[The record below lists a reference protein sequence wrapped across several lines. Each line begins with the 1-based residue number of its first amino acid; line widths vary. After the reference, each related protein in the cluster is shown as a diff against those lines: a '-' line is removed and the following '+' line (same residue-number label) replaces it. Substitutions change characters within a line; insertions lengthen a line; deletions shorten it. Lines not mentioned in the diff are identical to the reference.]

1 MTMIHNQSSCA
12 GLSIPGETR
21 LALGVSEA
29 NRLHK
34 YATAQAEMAA
44 LAGKNAVLAVL
55 RLGKL
60 LQDLKAATAHGEWG
74 ELFKKESN
82 INLSTCAQ
90 FETQANVAHELHLN
104 FNRQT
109 ANRYMRCYQEAMMR
123 LDATDRAV
131 LYMGLSGEDVA
142 ELPALVEKAT
152 GNAVTPRQMMLNLQV
167 VKDGSKSAAQAARL
181 AQHETILKNRG
192 AGRAAAPVSPE
203 QAMMAAVADVLP
215 EEELK
220 EQKKQVAVKD
230 AHHIATLMAEYL
242 EADLHKYLPG
252 NDREAFCLLL
262 SNFQKVIKE
271 GK

>member
-1 MTMIHNQSSCA
+1 MKKCE
-12 GLSIPGETR
+12 LSIPGETR
-21 LALGVSEA
+21 IALGIGEA

-34 YATAQAEMAA
+34 YATTQAEMAA

-60 LQDLKAATAHGEWG
+60 LQDLKAATVHGEWG
-74 ELFKKESN
+74 QLFKKGTVGKLN
-82 INLSTCAQ
+82 TCVQ
-90 FETQANVAHELHLN
+90 FDEFQPRLEFDFTQEIA
-104 FNRQT
+104 R
-109 ANRYMRCYQEAMMR
+109 RYMRCYQEAMMR
-123 LDATDRAV
+123 LDATERAV
-131 LYMGLSGEDVA
+131 LYMGLDGEAVEA
-142 ELPALVEKAT
+142 LPQLVEKAT

>member
-12 GLSIPGETR
+12 SLSIPGETR

-60 LQDLKAATAHGEWG
+60 LQDLKAATVHGEWG
-74 ELFKKESN
+74 QLFKKGTVGKLN
-82 INLSTCAQ
+82 TCVQ
-90 FETQANVAHELHLN
+90 FDEFQPRLEFDFTQEIA
-104 FNRQT
+104 R
-109 ANRYMRCYQEAMMR
+109 RYMRCYQEAMAR
-123 LDATDRAV
+123 LDSTERAA
-131 LYMGLSGEDVA
+131 LYMGLNGEDVA
-142 ELPALVEKAT
+142 DLLKLVEKAT
-152 GNAVTPRQMMLNLQV
+152 GNAVTPRQMMLHLQV

>member
-1 MTMIHNQSSCA
+1 MKKCE
-12 GLSIPGETR
+12 LSIPGDTR
-21 LALGVSEA
+21 IALGVGEA

-74 ELFKKESN
+74 QLFKKENNTKSD
-82 INLSTCAQ
+82 TCVR
-90 FETQANVAHELHLN
+90 FGEQAHLD
-104 FNRQT
+104 FTERT
-109 ANRYMRCYQEAMMR
+109 ARRYMRCYQEAMMR
-123 LDATDRAV
+123 LDATERAV
-131 LYMGLSGEDVA
+131 LYMGLDGEAVEA
-142 ELPALVEKAT
+142 LPQLVEKAT

-203 QAMMAAVADVLP
+203 QAMMAAVAAVQP

-220 EQKKQVAVKD
+220 EQKKQVAIKD
-230 AHHIATLMAEYL
+230 AYHLEKLMGAYL
-242 EADLHKYLPG
+242 EEDLHKYLPG
-252 NDREAFCLLL
+252 LDREAFLTFLK
-262 SNFQKVIKE
+262 NFEKSIKE

>member
-1 MTMIHNQSSCA
+1 MKKCE
-12 GLSIPGETR
+12 LSIPGETR

-74 ELFKKESN
+74 QLFKKENNTKSD
-82 INLSTCAQ
+82 TCVR
-90 FETQANVAHELHLN
+90 FGEQAHLD
-104 FNRQT
+104 FTERT
-109 ANRYMRCYQEAMMR
+109 ARRYMRCYQEAMMR
-123 LDATDRAV
+123 LDATERAV
-131 LYMGLSGEDVA
+131 LYMGLDGEAVEA
-142 ELPALVEKAT
+142 LPQLVEKAT

-181 AQHETILKNRG
+181 AQHETILANRG
-192 AGRAAAPVSPE
+192 KGRAASPVSPE
-203 QAMMAAVADVLP
+203 QAMMAAVAGVVP
-215 EEELK
+215 EETLK

-230 AHHIATLMAEYL
+230 AHHIATLMAEFL

-262 SNFQKVIKE
+262 NDFQKVIKE

>member
-1 MTMIHNQSSCA
+1 MKKCE
-12 GLSIPGETR
+12 LSIPGETR

-74 ELFKKESN
+74 ELFKGESVDK
-82 INLSTCAQ
+82 SEPRFRFTPRM
-90 FETQANVAHELHLN
+90 ANK
-104 FNRQT
+104 
-109 ANRYMRCYQEAMMR
+109 YMRCYQEAMMR
-123 LDATDRAV
+123 LDATERAA

-203 QAMMAAVADVLP
+203 QAMMAAVAAVQP

-220 EQKKQVAVKD
+220 EQKKQVAIKD
-230 AHHIATLMAEYL
+230 AYHLEKLMGAYL
-242 EADLHKYLPG
+242 EEDLHKYLPG
-252 NDREAFCLLL
+252 LDREAFLTFLK
-262 SNFQKVIKE
+262 NFEKSIKE

>member
-1 MTMIHNQSSCA
+1 MKKCE
-12 GLSIPGETR
+12 LSIPGETR
-21 LALGVSEA
+21 IALGVNEA

-44 LAGKNAVLAVL
+44 LAGKHAVLAVL

-60 LQDLKAATAHGEWG
+60 LKDLKDATAHGEWG
-74 ELFKKESN
+74 QLFKGESGDK
-82 INLSTCAQ
+82 SEPRFRFTPRM
-90 FETQANVAHELHLN
+90 ANK
-104 FNRQT
+104 
-109 ANRYMRCYQEAMMR
+109 YMRCYQEAMAR
-123 LDATDRAV
+123 LDATERAV

-142 ELPALVEKAT
+142 QLPALMEKAT

-192 AGRAAAPVSPE
+192 KGRAPSPVSPE
-203 QAMMAAVADVLP
+203 QAMMAAVAAVQP
-215 EEELK
+215 EEELR

-230 AHHIATLMAEYL
+230 AHHIATLMAEFL
-242 EADLHKYLPG
+242 EADLHRYLPG
-252 NDREAFCLLL
+252 NDREAFCILL
-262 SNFQKVIKE
+262 SDFQKVIKE